1 MTKDDKMKRPI
12 TDDPSQFPV
21 ESRLVLRPTTVDPR
35 SEPGR
40 HLRALD
46 QTIVVESPPANGS
59 GRMPAGWLKFVAPLT
74 LVLVLAACGQKA
86 PSATPGA
93 STSTSGSP
101 SAGPTTTLSVPA
113 TSAPTSPTG
122 ATTTPP
128 TIPRLSVTA
137 ALARSCGGATHTQC
151 LTEARAA
158 VKNDAILAAQKC
170 APGAPEGCHR
180 QFGDP
185 LVQACYPASAVPA
198 WGPDGWCTLINNIQS
213 GGMAAAEAYA
223 QGQAPAGFPFSFIA
237 PDATW
242 AASATLHVLHATP
255 QGSASYGGDY
265 YFFFVT
271 GTPVGK
277 QFFTGAVTSAAV
289 DSTTF
294 AVTYKVYEPGNAHC
308 CPSGGQSK
316 VRFHWDGTKV
326 SSLDP
331 MPGTTQS

>member
-1 MTKDDKMKRPI
+1 MKL
-12 TDDPSQFPV
+12 TDDRSQFRV
-21 ESRLVLRPTTVDPR
+21 EPRLVARPTTVDPP

-40 HLRALD
+40 HSQPRD
-46 QTIVVESPPANGS
+46 QTTVIGSLQANGS
-59 GRMPAGWLKFVAPLT
+59 RRMPAGWLKLAAPLT
-74 LVLVLAACGQKA
+74 LVFVLAACGQKA

-101 SAGPTTTLSVPA
+101 SAGPTTTLSVPS

-122 ATTTPP
+122 ATTTPH
-128 TIPRLSVTA
+128 TIPPRLSVTA
-137 ALARSCGGATHTQC
+137 TLARSCGGATHAQC

-198 WGPDGWCTLINNIQS
+198 WGPDGWCTLINDIQA
-213 GGMAAAEAYA
+213 GGMPAAEAYA

-237 PDATW
+237 PDVTW
-242 AASATLHVLHATP
+242 APSATLHVLHATP

-265 YFFFVT
+265 YFFFVN

-289 DSTTF
+289 DSTTY
-294 AVTYKVYEPGNAHC
+294 AVTYKVYKPGDAHC

-316 VRFHWDGTKV
+316 VKFHWDGTKV
-326 SSLDP
+326 SPLDP